1 MGDHDSSQPGGAAD
15 PMAPPTT
22 KKKTVTAEDLFEPHV
37 QAQYDPKA
45 VELVVWGANSA
56 SPAQHEAPLA
66 EVRKNPSL
74 YAPPWCTDT
83 TGYERVSD
91 DAVPSTDG
99 QAQIPVKVYCPD
111 PTKWGE
117 GPYGVHLNFHG
128 GGHVLGDLTTDAL
141 LCLNMRE
148 GAGVVVV
155 DVNYRH
161 CPEATWGK
169 GIEDGWAAVQWVC
182 PQFGRET
189 EHQPRLGVSRGIS
202 AGATISLVLQH
213 LARDAGVPL
222 RLCMATVPGTDKSL
236 LYDDPAESPYP
247 SFTEFANGPV
257 LPFAR
262 IRLFGGICFPRDELP
277 ERLALVPEWWT
288 CPLQAPD
295 FGGLCDTLIRT
306 GAVDPLRDEAEAY
319 GFKLVQAGNVKVTM
333 KRYTGCPHM
342 WMYWRPMP
350 QKHEYDQDSIR
361 ALRDAHGV
369 K

>member
-1 MGDHDSSQPGGAAD
+1 MGDHDSQPGGAAD
-15 PMAPPTT
+15 PMAAPRT
-22 KKKTVTAEDLFEPHV
+22 KKTAEDLFEPHV

-45 VELVVWGANSA
+45 VELVVWGANSD

-66 EVRKNPSL
+66 EVRKNPAL

-83 TGYERVSD
+83 TGYEGVTD
-91 DAVPSTDG
+91 DAVASTDG
-99 QAQIPVKVYCPD
+99 QAQIPVKVYRPD
-111 PTKWGE
+111 PAKWGRA
-117 GPYGVHLNFHG
+117 PTGVWKMDGLLFNGYVVRIISPFGNTAALRTLTPSPKVRNSAEKLNINP
-128 GGHVLGDLTTDAL
+128 DS
-141 LCLNMRE
+141 
-148 GAGVVVV
+148 
-155 DVNYRH
+155 
-161 CPEATWGK
+161 
-169 GIEDGWAAVQWVC
+169 
-182 PQFGRET
+182 
-189 EHQPRLGVSRGIS
+189 VSVGGIS

-236 LYDDPAESPYP
+236 LYDDPSESPYP
-247 SFTEFANGPV
+247 SFSEFANGPV

-288 CPLQAPD
+288 CPLQAD
-295 FGGLCDTLIRT
+295 NFRGLCDTFIRT

-333 KRYTGCPHM
+333 KRYVGCPHM

-361 ALRDAHGV
+361 ALKDAHGV

>member
-169 GIEDGWAAVQWVC
+169 GIEDGWAAVQWV
-182 PQFGRET
+182 RN
-189 EHQPRLGVSRGIS
+189 S
-202 AGATISLVLQH
+202 AEKLNINPDSV
-213 LARDAGVPL
+213 ARDAGVPL